1 MELQCQEWAGHLMLG
16 YYIIF
21 DRMYYEK
28 KLLYRLSAGK
38 KRPCSK

>member
-1 MELQCQEWAGHLMLG
+1 MGLRHQEWVDHLMLG

-28 KLLYRLSAGK
+28 KLLYRLPSGK
-38 KRPCSK
+38 KRPRSK